1 VELRVSVIDM
11 GQAIRT
17 CMLQLAAESTG
28 LDPRSFDMI
37 TGDTE
42 LTHPHRSA
50 SGQRQTLISGN
61 AVVMAGKAFK
71 EKLLDAVA
79 GWSGIPVSD
88 LAVAQGEVRT
98 QWSQYRNEAT
108 VMTLAQAAA
117 KARERMET
125 ISAEAE
131 YVAPTTYP
139 LSDVEAKKRVPRDQ
153 YRNYPTY
160 SYATQVALVEVEE
173 ATGEVKVVRVIAAH
187 DVGKIINPQQIRG
200 QLVGSIVMMQ
210 GYTLTEDYPLKEGR
224 PLQRHVTFGR
234 LGLPLSTD
242 IPTVR
247 LEIVENPFPEG
258 PFGAKGIS
266 EIATVPSP
274 PAILNAIYD
283 ATRVRVRALPVNPDE
298 LKRGMNPS

>member
-1 VELRVSVIDM
+1 M
-11 GQAIRT
+11 
-17 CMLQLAAESTG
+17 ES
-28 LDPRSFDMI
+28 
-37 TGDTE
+37 
-42 LTHPHRSA
+42 
-50 SGQRQTLISGN
+50 
-61 AVVMAGKAFK
+61 
-71 EKLLDAVA
+71 
-79 GWSGIPVSD
+79 
-88 LAVAQGEVRT
+88 
-98 QWSQYRNEAT
+98 
-108 VMTLAQAAA
+108 
-117 KARERMET
+117 

-139 LSDVEAKKRVPRDQ
+139 LSDVEAKKRVPREQ

-173 ATGEVKVVRVIAAH
+173 ATGHVRVVRVIAAH

-224 PLQRHVTFGR
+224 PIYRHVTFGR
-234 LGLPLSTD
+234 LGVPLSTD

-266 EIATVPSP
+266 EIATVPVP

-298 LKRGMNPS
+298 LKRGMHPS